1 MEVKV
6 YKKSISL
13 GPETLN
19 EEDRSFEAVIMSDAP
34 AYPAI
39 GGSEFPDVWLVDG
52 LSVRADN
59 GSADRVPIFDSH
71 NVDDTGRRI
80 KPYKARDV
88 LGSVTDFKSEG
99 GKLRGKLNFAM
110 SESAGDV
117 FGLYRDKHITDVSA
131 GVKYRKDDVQTLAAG
146 EEISINGKTYKG
158 PANIHM
164 AGEIFEISTVLAGA
178 IGDAKIL
185 SKGDDNMEKEKQEEK
200 KDEGTVGVAL
210 NTAAPPVV
218 DEKEISANA
227 QKDERKR
234 IKEISAMAKNFGMP
248 ELGESLI
255 DNGTGIDD
263 ARKAIMEKHLAQK
276 ENEDAVIGMTVS
288 VDEKDKKDRQIIAG
302 MSARWG
308 AGIEKGE
315 EAQGNPYTSMT
326 MMEVAKDRL
335 IAAGVTPRGSSME
348 IAGYAMTSSDFPNLI
363 NTIANKTIW
372 QRYQEFPKKWDMVAG
387 VGSVSNYLQHRLVKK
402 SMTGTLDK
410 LLGESQNF
418 PMGHRSDDYE
428 TYQADRYAKM
438 FEYSKVMLVNDE
450 FDIANI
456 GEHGA
461 AAART
466 VESRFWTYVA
476 SNPVMADGNAAASAA
491 HSNIAIGGDIGAPSI
506 ATFNAAELAMSYQLD
521 IDGETP
527 LNIMPEFFI
536 ASTGLKGYTTG
547 FLATRNWSDEAII
560 GVPDDAMGS
569 TRVNTWF
576 GRLNEIYTAYIPAAA
591 TYWMFLGP
599 KGTHFMVH
607 FVEGQRNPVVE
618 TAVDFHNKN
627 LQISVELSFALS
639 LVDYRYLYYN
649 AG

>member
-13 GPETLN
+13 VPETLN
-19 EEDRSFEAVIMSDAP
+19 EEERSFEAVIMSDAP

-39 GGSEFPDVWLVDG
+39 GGSEFPDIWLVDG

-71 NVDDTGRRI
+71 NVDDSGRRI

-88 LGSVTDFKSEG
+88 LGSISNFNREG
-99 GKLRGKLNFAM
+99 GKLKAKFFFADTL
-110 SESAGDV
+110 SAKDI

-146 EEISINGKTYKG
+146 EEVAIKNKTYKG
-158 PANIHM
+158 PANLHM
-164 AGEIFEISTVLAGA
+164 AGEIFEGSTVLAGA
-178 IGDAKIL
+178 ISDAKIL
-185 SKGDDNMEKEKQEEK
+185 SKGENHMENEKQEK
-200 KDEGTVGVAL
+200 KTEEAVDVAL
-210 NTAAPPVV
+210 NAAPPAAV
-218 DEKEISANA
+218 DEKEISLNA
-227 QKDERKR
+227 QKLERER
-234 IKEISAMAKNFGMP
+234 IKEITAMAKNFGIS
-248 ELGESLI
+248 ELGDSLI
-255 DNGTGIDD
+255 ENGSSIDD

-276 ENEDAVIGMTVS
+276 ENESTDVAVHVS

-308 AGIEKGE
+308 AGIEKGDE
-315 EAQGNPYTSMT
+315 VQGNPYTSMT

-335 IAAGVTPRGSSME
+335 VAAGVTPRGSSME
-348 IAGYAMTSSDFPNLI
+348 IAGYAMTSSDFPDLI
-363 NTIANKTIW
+363 NKIANKTIW

-491 HSNIAIGGDIGAPSI
+491 HANIAIGGDIGAPSI

-527 LNIMPEFFI
+527 LNIMPEFFV
-536 ASTGLKGYTTG
+536 ASTGLKGYTTQ

-591 TYWMFLGP
+591 TFWMFLGP

-607 FVEGQRNPVVE
+607 FVEGQRNPIVE

-627 LQISVELSFALS
+627 LQISIELSFALS
-639 LVDYRYLYYN
+639 LADYRYLYYN